1 MESNKLNNTLLRS
14 IQYRFEDGIIELV
27 TGGIFLLAGIYF
39 YLQAVMANSQ
49 LAELLTASFA
59 LVFIGGWYLMQYSI
73 RSLKE
78 RITFP
83 RTGFVAYRKNSGNRA
98 VRIIAAVGIAI
109 LAGGLLAFSQIKTGP
124 EWNLMP
130 PFSGLVIAIALG
142 LIGLQ
147 TALPRFYL
155 LALISLVLGGFFAPA
170 WLSNDL
176 ATAAFCGAI
185 GVVLLVSGG
194 AVLRHYLSQNSA
206 PTEASDDK

>member
-27 TGGIFLLAGIYF
+27 MGGIFLLAGIYF

-49 LAELLTASFA
+49 LADVLTASFA
-59 LVFIGGWYLMQYSI
+59 LVFIGGYYLMQYSI

-83 RTGFVAYRKNSGNRA
+83 RTGYVAYRNGSGSR
-98 VRIIAAVGIAI
+98 VVWIIAAFGIAV
-109 LAGGLLAFSQIKTGP
+109 LTGGLLAFSQIKTGP
-124 EWNLMP
+124 EWNLLP
-130 PFSGLVIAIALG
+130 PFSGLVIAIVLG

-147 TALPRFYL
+147 TALPRFYGL
-155 LALISLVLGGFFAPA
+155 TGISLVLGGAFAKIG
-170 WLSNDL
+170 LSNNL
-176 ATAAFCGAI
+176 STAAFCGAM

-194 AVLRHYLSQNSA
+194 AVLRHYLRQNPA
-206 PTEASDDK
+206 PTETSDDK